1 MKKTRVQELCM
12 FFDFKSDES
21 YTPSKISIRAGNNM
35 QDLKEVQYLELKEPT
50 GWYTVPLKT
59 KLLNNTEKNYINT
72 INIQI
77 VILQNQHS
85 GKDTHMRQIK
95 IFGPKE
101 KINQGLGFPDFKA
114 AEITQFYSVR

>member
-1 MKKTRVQELCM
+1 
-12 FFDFKSDES
+12 
-21 YTPSKISIRAGNNM
+21 
-35 QDLKEVQYLELKEPT
+35 
-50 GWYTVPLKT
+50 
-59 KLLNNTEKNYINT
+59 LLNNTEKTYINT

-114 AEITQFYSVR
+114 PEITQFYSVR